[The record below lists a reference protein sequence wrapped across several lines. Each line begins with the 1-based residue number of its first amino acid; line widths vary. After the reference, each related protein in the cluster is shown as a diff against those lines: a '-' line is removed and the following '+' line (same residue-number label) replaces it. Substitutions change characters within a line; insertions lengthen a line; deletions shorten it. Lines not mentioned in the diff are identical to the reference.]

1 MKHET
6 WSIKGVNRLKI
17 SLPAYSVMWLL
28 AEKLLALVLSF
39 TVTLAVARHLM
50 PELFGRLSFLVALVS
65 LAAPLMALGLNSL
78 ISRELVVRPKD
89 NDSIVGSALTI
100 RLISGLLVAT
110 FGGLLAIQ
118 ILPSGDALML
128 TMLLVASIANAALVI
143 DFWLQSHL
151 ANRQGALLRL
161 AVLVFFSACRIVA
174 VALAADLAVFVYL
187 LAAEF
192 VALGLGYMTVYQRL
206 TGGLLQLT
214 ASVKECR
221 GLLADSRWLFFSGVA
236 AVLYLK
242 VDQVLLG
249 FMVDDEAV
257 GIYAVAARFSE
268 GWYFVPAALVT
279 SYFPQL
285 ISKRNSDND
294 SYAMDIQKL
303 NDFLFVVALTIA
315 LAVSASAQWLVPW
328 LFGEAYTEC
337 VPILLVHIWAA
348 VLVFM
353 RALLSKWLITE
364 DLLRL
369 SLLSQA
375 SGAIT
380 NSLLN
385 LFLIPRYGALGAA
398 YATVISYLVAGYGI
412 LFLHKQLRP
421 MAMVVSR
428 SLILPFRLIRSG
440 RMLYRIDAQ

>member
-1 MKHET
+1 MSSQHC
-6 WSIKGVNRLKI
+6 IGVYELKI
-17 SLPAYSVMWLL
+17 SQPAYSVMWLL
-28 AEKLLALVLSF
+28 AEKLLAVIISF
-39 TVTLAVARHLM
+39 MVTLAVARHLM
-50 PELFGRLSFLVALVS
+50 PELFGRLSFFTALVS
-65 LAAPLMALGLNSL
+65 VAAPLMALGLNSL
-78 ISRELVVRPKD
+78 LSRELLLRPHD
-89 NDSIVGSALTI
+89 NDSIVGSALLM
-100 RLISGLLVAT
+100 RLVSGVLVAVT
-110 FGGLLAIQ
+110 GGFLSLWFF
-118 ILPSGDALML
+118 PSSDSLML
-128 TMLLVASIANAALVI
+128 VVLLIASVANAAQVI

-161 AVLVFFSACRIVA
+161 AVLVFFSTCRIAA
-174 VALAADLAVFVYL
+174 VVLAADLAVFVYL

-192 VALGLGYMTVYQRL
+192 VALGLGYLGVYQRL
-206 TGGLLQLT
+206 TGGIPQLT
-214 ASVKECR
+214 ASVKEGR
-221 GLLADSRWLFFSGVA
+221 RLLVDSRWLFFSGVA

-242 VDQVLLG
+242 VDQVMLG
-249 FMVDDEAV
+249 FLADDEAV
-257 GIYAVAARFSE
+257 GIYAVAAKFSE
-268 GWYFVPAALVT
+268 VWYFVPAALVT

-285 ISKRNSDND
+285 ISKRNSDSD

-315 LAVSASAQWLVPW
+315 LVVSATAHWLLPW
-328 LFGEAYTEC
+328 LFGEAYAAC

-364 DLLRL
+364 HLLRL

-380 NSLLN
+380 NILLN

>member
-1 MKHET
+1 
-6 WSIKGVNRLKI
+6 
-17 SLPAYSVMWLL
+17 
-28 AEKLLALVLSF
+28 
-39 TVTLAVARHLM
+39 
-50 PELFGRLSFLVALVS
+50 
-65 LAAPLMALGLNSL
+65 
-78 ISRELVVRPKD
+78 
-89 NDSIVGSALTI
+89 
-100 RLISGLLVAT
+100 
-110 FGGLLAIQ
+110 
-118 ILPSGDALML
+118 
-128 TMLLVASIANAALVI
+128 
-143 DFWLQSHL
+143 
-151 ANRQGALLRL
+151 
-161 AVLVFFSACRIVA
+161 
-174 VALAADLAVFVYL
+174 
-187 LAAEF
+187 
-192 VALGLGYMTVYQRL
+192 
-206 TGGLLQLT
+206 
-214 ASVKECR
+214 
-221 GLLADSRWLFFSGVA
+221 
-236 AVLYLK
+236 
-242 VDQVLLG
+242 
-249 FMVDDEAV
+249 
-257 GIYAVAARFSE
+257 
-268 GWYFVPAALVT
+268 
-279 SYFPQL
+279 
-285 ISKRNSDND
+285 
-294 SYAMDIQKL
+294 MDIQKL

-380 NSLLN
+380 NILLN